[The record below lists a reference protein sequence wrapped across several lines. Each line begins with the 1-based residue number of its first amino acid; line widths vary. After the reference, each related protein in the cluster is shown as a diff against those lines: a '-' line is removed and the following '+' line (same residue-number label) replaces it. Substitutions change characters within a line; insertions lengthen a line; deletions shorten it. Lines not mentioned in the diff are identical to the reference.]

1 MSLKERLFA
10 KAALPEEIVEVEGE
24 QFLIVGLSA
33 RARNDWVA
41 AGQKPGVDLSKK
53 LDGEVLAQLEAELV
67 ILCTHDPA
75 TREPVFERADRDR
88 ITELPG
94 AVVAELANPARRL
107 SGLDRKEGE
116 EKND

>member
-10 KAALPEEIVEVEGE
+10 KAVLPEEIVEVEGE
-24 QFLIVGLSA
+24 RFLIIGLSA

-41 AGQKPGVDLSKK
+41 AGKTPDVDLSEK
-53 LDGEVLAQLEAELV
+53 LDGEAMAVMEAELV
-67 ILCTHDPA
+67 ILCTHDPV
-75 TREPVFERADRDR
+75 TREPVFEKADRDR

-94 AVVAELANPARRL
+94 TVVSKLANSAQRL
-107 SGLDRKEGE
+107 SGLDRKKGE